1 MNFGNLSIS
10 NTICTA
16 ALTTIAFTKQQW
28 CSWRMCPKGCAVDYD
43 KYSKMLA
50 INTNHKDDDP
60 DFNEF
65 VPATTEA
72 EYINLKLKMATMKKD
87 YLHEQNSL
95 VFCGVLHQHPILDSR
110 FSTAKN
116 RKLQKVAGQLSV
128 PPSSQFAKSMAG
140 SGGTGNC
147 VFIGP

>member
-50 INTNHKDDDP
+50 INNNHKDDDP

-72 EYINLKLKMATMKKD
+72 EYINLKLKMATMKRIIST
-87 YLHEQNSL
+87 NRTRSFSV
-95 VFCGVLHQHPILDSR
+95 VFSISTQSWTRASQLLRTGSSRRWPDS
-110 FSTAKN
+110 
-116 RKLQKVAGQLSV
+116 
-128 PPSSQFAKSMAG
+128 
-140 SGGTGNC
+140 
-147 VFIGP
+147 

>member
-87 YLHEQNSL
+87 YLQEQNSSFSV
-95 VFCGVLHQHPILDSR
+95 VFSI
-110 FSTAKN
+110 STQSWTRAS
-116 RKLQKVAGQLSV
+116 QLLR
-128 PPSSQFAKSMAG
+128 
-140 SGGTGNC
+140 TGW
-147 VFIGP
+147 

>member
-72 EYINLKLKMATMKKD
+72 EYINLKLKMATMKRIIST
-87 YLHEQNSL
+87 NRTRSFSV
-95 VFCGVLHQHPILDSR
+95 VFSISTQSWTRAFQLLRTGSSRSWPDS
-110 FSTAKN
+110 
-116 RKLQKVAGQLSV
+116 
-128 PPSSQFAKSMAG
+128 
-140 SGGTGNC
+140 
-147 VFIGP
+147 

>member
-1 MNFGNLSIS
+1 
-10 NTICTA
+10 
-16 ALTTIAFTKQQW
+16 
-28 CSWRMCPKGCAVDYD
+28 MCPKGCAVDYD

-95 VFCGVLHQHPILDSR
+95 VFCGVLHQHPIWTRASQLLRTGSSRGWPDS
-110 FSTAKN
+110 
-116 RKLQKVAGQLSV
+116 
-128 PPSSQFAKSMAG
+128 
-140 SGGTGNC
+140 
-147 VFIGP
+147 